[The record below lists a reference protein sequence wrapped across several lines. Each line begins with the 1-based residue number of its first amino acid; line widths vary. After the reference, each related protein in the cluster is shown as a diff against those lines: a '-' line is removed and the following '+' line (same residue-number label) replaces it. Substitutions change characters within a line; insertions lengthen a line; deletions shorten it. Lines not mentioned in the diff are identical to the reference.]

1 MRNRQLDR
9 FGLKWNPFNPS
20 IPIEACHISPQ
31 VEQFLWKIENLS
43 RSGGFALVTGESGT
57 GKSVALRL
65 LQNHLRKNPELTVA
79 IITRPQGSISDFYRE
94 LGTLFGVQLS
104 PHNRWAGAKELR
116 EQWRTHIE
124 GSLFRSVLIID
135 EAQEMHSAV
144 LSELRL
150 LCSDKLDSRSL
161 LTVVLCGDDR
171 LPEKFRSREL
181 MPLGTRIRSRVIMEH
196 IRPAELGEY
205 LRYLMNEASNPA
217 LMTKEVQTTLC
228 ERAAGNLR
236 ILMNMSND
244 LLDAAIRNQAD
255 QIDEKLFLELF
266 SPLIKSG
273 TRQKT
278 VPGKHQ

>member
-9 FGLKWNPFNPS
+9 FGLKWNPFNPG
-20 IPIEACHISPQ
+20 IPIEACHVSPQ
-31 VEQFLWKIENLS
+31 IEQFLWRIENLS

-57 GKSVALRL
+57 GKSVVLRI
-65 LQNHLRKNPELTVA
+65 LQNHLRKNPDLVVA
-79 IITRPQGSISDFYRE
+79 ILTRPQGSVPDFYRE

-116 EQWRTHIE
+116 ERWRTHIE

-150 LCSDKLDSRSL
+150 LCSDQLDSRSL

-181 MPLGTRIRSRVIMEH
+181 VPLGTRIRTRMIMEH
-196 IRPAELGEY
+196 LSSAKLEEY
-205 LRYLMNEASNPA
+205 LRHLMNEASNPD
-217 LMTKEVQTTLC
+217 LMTREVQTTLC

-236 ILMNMSND
+236 ILMNMSSD
-244 LLDAAIRNQAD
+244 LLDAAIRNQID

-266 SPLIKSG
+266 SPPARSG
-273 TRQKT
+273 TRQKIVT
-278 VPGKHQ
+278 

>member
-135 EAQEMHSAV
+135 EASQVSIADSIS
-144 LSELRL
+144 LILRA
-150 LCSDKLDSRSL
+150 KQ
-161 LTVVLCGDDR
+161 VVIFGD
-171 LPEKFRSREL
+171 
-181 MPLGTRIRSRVIMEH
+181 
-196 IRPAELGEY
+196 EY
-205 LRYLMNEASNPA
+205 
-217 LMTKEVQTTLC
+217 
-228 ERAAGNLR
+228 
-236 ILMNMSND
+236 
-244 LLDAAIRNQAD
+244 
-255 QIDEKLFLELF
+255 KLFKDIYKNDDSLDDVLTTVNN
-266 SPLIKSG
+266 LIDASLYFGFIFLKA
-273 TRQKT
+273 TCIN
-278 VPGKHQ
+278 VL